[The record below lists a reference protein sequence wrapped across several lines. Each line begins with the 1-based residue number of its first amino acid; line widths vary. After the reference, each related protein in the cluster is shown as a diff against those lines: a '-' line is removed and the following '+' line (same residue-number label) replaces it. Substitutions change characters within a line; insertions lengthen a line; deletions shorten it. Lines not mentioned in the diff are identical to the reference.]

1 MHELLGMA
9 ADIISIFLFI
19 IGGGFMLIGAI
30 GIIRLP
36 DFWSRLHAA
45 GIIDTVGAELI
56 LTGMMFQAGFTQV
69 TVKLILIGLFLFVT
83 SPTSTH
89 ALANAAFTAGI
100 MPLGMK
106 RNESDKV
113 LKPAPV
119 RDGVKT

>member
-1 MHELLGMA
+1 MHDLLGMA
-9 ADIISIFLFI
+9 ADITSIILFI
-19 IGGGFMLIGAI
+19 VGGGFMLVGAI
-30 GIIRLP
+30 GIIRMP

-100 MPLGMK
+100 MPLGLK
-106 RNESDKV
+106 RNEAAKSIKADV
-113 LKPAPV
+113 I
-119 RDGVKT
+119 REGSKT